1 MAPFRTGNNGALR
14 ARGSRLLLHSVG
26 HTCNYLWRLQ
36 LVGNQYVMLHHL
48 SDGTSAVRT
57 ANFSFCCVPIRTNI
71 WSAKHLPPSLFS
83 VSVCRRSWLL
93 SFYSFYVN
101 WCAQFLTRLRWV
113 MKRFVVC
120 HVCYILMLFCGT
132 RVSRW
137 KSFFCV
143 TDVFAIIYSSAPRK
157 TECATEAVLM
167 SKHIQ
172 IITFYTLLFIST

>member
-1 MAPFRTGNNGALR
+1 MAHCVQEEADFYTL
-14 ARGSRLLLHSVG
+14 SVVHVTICEGCSSWGTNMWCCTIYRMG
-26 HTCNYLWRLQ
+26 HP
-36 LVGNQYVMLHHL
+36 QYVLP
-48 SDGTSAVRT
+48 TSAFV
-57 ANFSFCCVPIRTNI
+57 AYPYLPIYGRQNT
-71 WSAKHLPPSLFS
+71 SPPSLFL
-83 VSVCRRSWLL
+83 VLVCRRSWLL

-113 MKRFVVC
+113 TKRFVVC

-143 TDVFAIIYSSAPRK
+143 CDVFAIIYSSAPRK
-157 TECATEAVLM
+157 AECATEAVLM

-172 IITFYTLLFIST
+172 IITFYTLLFIRT